1 MRSYDDPCGVARAL
15 DAVGERWALLVV
27 RELLLGPK
35 RFRDLSRSLP
45 GMSQNVLSQRLRELD
60 GSGVVRRRRLGP
72 PASTSVYE
80 LTEHG
85 TELEPVVLALARW
98 GSRRPVPPSGE
109 LSADALILAL
119 RTTFAPDKA
128 AELSAQVELRLGD
141 DTFTAT
147 VDSGK
152 FSIRR
157 GTSGGA
163 DAVLQ
168 TDAATLRSLVFLGRP
183 LAAADLR
190 SGEAAVAE
198 HFLGCFPRPSGG
210 QPSVE

>member
-27 RELLLGPK
+27 REVLLGPK

-45 GMSQNVLSQRLRELD
+45 GMSQNVLSQRLRELE
-60 GSGVVRRRRLGP
+60 GAGVVRRRRLGP

-85 TELEPVVLALARW
+85 AELEAVVMALARW
-98 GSRRPVPPSGE
+98 GSRRPVPPAGE
-109 LSADALILAL
+109 LSVDALVLAL
-119 RTTFAPDKA
+119 RTTFSPAL
-128 AELSAQVELRLGD
+128 AEGLSARVELQLGD

-147 VDSGK
+147 IDSGE

-157 GTSGGA
+157 APAEDA
-163 DAVLQ
+163 DVVLR
-168 TDAATLRSLVFLGRP
+168 TDATRLRSLVFLGQP
-183 LAAADLR
+183 LTEADVVAGEFGAAER
-190 SGEAAVAE
+190 FVR
-198 HFLGCFPRPSGG
+198 CFPRPGA
-210 QPSVE
+210 